1 MSLLLL
7 QVPTEGLE
15 GLNVPPGAYHQDG
28 DVQNGRGKVEGERE
42 RGRREGG
49 RGGRLIGS
57 FLGLATSSSSSSSIG
72 TVVEAADALLL
83 VLEEGPQGFVALLA
97 FLGVF
102 PLGRSS
108 LQKNGKSRGE
118 NLLWKMCPF
127 DMLLLL
133 PSHPLFLLSYLVIQ
147 RSKPIPPFF
156 FAFCR

>member
-7 QVPTEGLE
+7 QVPTEGQE

-28 DVQNGRGKVEGERE
+28 DVQDGRGEVEGGRE
-42 RGRREGG
+42 GGRREGG

-57 FLGLATSSSSSSSIG
+57 FFLGLATSSSSSSSIG

-83 VLEEGPQGFVALLA
+83 VLEKGPQGFVALLA
-97 FLGVF
+97 FMGVF

-118 NLLWKMCPF
+118 NLL
-127 DMLLLL
+127 
-133 PSHPLFLLSYLVIQ
+133 
-147 RSKPIPPFF
+147 
-156 FAFCR
+156 